1 MSDPPVKPVR
11 AALYTRV
18 STDSQTTD
26 NQRQALT
33 AEAARRGWLIV
44 AEYEDAGI
52 SGAKSRDKRPGLDSM
67 LTDATRGKFDVLM
80 SWAVDRIGRSLRD
93 LLNTLGDLE
102 GAHVD
107 LYLHQ
112 QGLDTRTPSGRAMF
126 GMLGIFAEFER
137 SMIQARI
144 RAGLDKR
151 RRDGKR
157 LGRPALGREKDIDAR
172 ATGSDKRRE
181 AEKLLRSGASL
192 TRVIKTTGLGSSTVQ
207 GIATGMRRDGRLPAR
222 APVNAEQPPA

>member
-107 LYLHQ
+107 LV
-112 QGLDTRTPSGRAMF
+112 
-126 GMLGIFAEFER
+126 
-137 SMIQARI
+137 
-144 RAGLDKR
+144 
-151 RRDGKR
+151 
-157 LGRPALGREKDIDAR
+157 RE
-172 ATGSDKRRE
+172 G
-181 AEKLLRSGASL
+181 
-192 TRVIKTTGLGSSTVQ
+192 
-207 GIATGMRRDGRLPAR
+207 
-222 APVNAEQPPA
+222 